1 MLRKFIQSF
10 FICCNLFKILDTQM
24 YSKKRGGRREGVRK
38 GEAKERVNS
47 RGRAQRLKDAIKHFY
62 GEKIIK
68 DPVKG

>member
-1 MLRKFIQSF
+1 ML
-10 FICCNLFKILDTQM
+10 
-24 YSKKRGGRREGVRK
+24 YSKKRGGRRERVRK
-38 GEAKERVNS
+38 GEAKVRENS